1 MWGRNEH
8 HQLSYPLPASLT
20 EPNDKPS
27 PTPMAPEPIRLN
39 ALPDSNV
46 PPELKE
52 QKIVHAACGR
62 GHTILV
68 TDQGEA
74 WSAGWNVSGQVSR
87 LLTCTQLETLGL
99 TAFLVHLQCGRPE
112 QEHISSFQR
121 IQGGDLARG
130 DKIIQASAGVAHSL
144 LLTEDGKVFAVGT
157 AEKGILGN
165 GRTGEHIAGSR
176 VLFQTE
182 SEPLLVKGAIEG
194 KKIVQIT
201 SGQQH
206 NVALD
211 SEGYCYAWGFGGEFL
226 AAALSLHSNQLTS
239 PILSLGLGRLGLGV
253 QADSL
258 IPAQIPYFANS
269 NPLLRCKKIAA
280 GSTNT
285 LFIDNQ
291 DMVLLCGKFKVSG
304 DGSAGQVS
312 HYASS
317 LFLGRAFPLDT
328 VDTRT
333 LYRSFAALDD
343 PALRP
348 RHYGLQMVAH
358 QWRRR
363 HHLLPRQGSEG
374 GRFHGVLGTDGE
386 LWRVGARR
394 RSSESLC
401 CGSELDKALIDD
413 FC

>member
-8 HQLSYPLPASLT
+8 HQLSYPLPESLT
-20 EPNDKPS
+20 EPHTNDKPS
-27 PTPMAPEPIRLN
+27 PTPMAPEPVRLN

-52 QKIVHAACGR
+52 QKIVYAACGR

-74 WSAGWNVSGQVSR
+74 WSAGWNVSGQVSHPSQR
-87 LLTCTQLETLGL
+87 CAQPGCTVMLTLRCVQS
-99 TAFLVHLQCGRPE
+99 QCGRPE

-121 IQGGDLARG
+121 IKGGDLTHG

-157 AEKGILGN
+157 AEKGVLGN

-211 SEGYCYAWGFGGEFL
+211 SEGYCYAWGFGGEFFV
-226 AAALSLHSNQLTS
+226 AALSLHSNQLTS

-312 HYASS
+312 
-317 LFLGRAFPLDT
+317 
-328 VDTRT
+328 
-333 LYRSFAALDD
+333 RSF
-343 PALRP
+343 
-348 RHYGLQMVAH
+348 
-358 QWRRR
+358 RRLSSV
-363 HHLLPRQGSEG
+363 HHLTL
-374 GRFHGVLGTDGE
+374 FTLE
-386 LWRVGARR
+386 LFYR
-394 RSSESLC
+394 C
-401 CGSELDKALIDD
+401 
-413 FC
+413 